1 MVNIK
6 YIFIWNPGEGATL
19 STAVSGVEGHSLR
32 HLLRKETRGVIPLTS
47 AFSLPLKSFWGP
59 QVANIT
65 GHWTA
70 VELVDVVC
78 AGQHPQEASMLE
90 VGRK

>member
-19 STAVSGVEGHSLR
+19 RAALSGVEGHSLS
-32 HLLRKETRGVIPLTS
+32 HLLRTETRGVIPLTS
-47 AFSLPLKSFWGP
+47 AFSVPLKSFWGP

-65 GHWTA
+65 A
-70 VELVDVVC
+70 DVVRE
-78 AGQHPQEASMLE
+78 GQHPQEASMVE
-90 VGRK
+90 AG

>member
-1 MVNIK
+1 MVNVK

-19 STAVSGVEGHSLR
+19 RAALSGVEGHSLS
-32 HLLRKETRGVIPLTS
+32 HLLRTETRAVIPLTS

-65 GHWTA
+65 AHWTA
-70 VELVDVVC
+70 VELADVVR
-78 AGQHPQEASMLE
+78 AGQHPQEASMVE
-90 VGRK
+90 AG